1 MNLYMIEIDRY
12 PEIEGFHD
20 NIEELPIEAES
31 LEMAFKIAEK
41 YIQTHYLEP
50 DSVTYQVREIE
61 EEQPASEGIKDATAE
76 VLELVLDK
84 NRRYGNDNLTTH
96 GHLGIIVRVSDKL
109 ARIKNMSKADEKNKE
124 EYEKARRKMERDYMD
139 IAGYGILG
147 LKLMREGRL

>member
-1 MNLYMIEIDRY
+1 MNLYMIEID
-12 PEIEGFHD
+12 GG
-20 NIEELPIEAES
+20 EELPIEAES
-31 LEMAFKIAEK
+31 IEMACKIAEK
-41 YIQTHYLEP
+41 YIEAHYYDANHMTFE
-50 DSVTYQVREIE
+50 VREIE

>member
-1 MNLYMIEIDRY
+1 MNLYMIEID
-12 PEIEGFHD
+12 GG
-20 NIEELPIEAES
+20 EELPIEAES
-31 LEMAFKIAEK
+31 IEIACKIAEK
-41 YIQTHYLEP
+41 YIEAHYYDANHMTFE
-50 DSVTYQVREIE
+50 VREIE
-61 EEQPASEGIKDATAE
+61 EEQPASEGIKDATAD

-147 LKLMREGRL
+147 LKLMREGKL